1 MSKNYYHLN
10 NPRSKQVDRFSLQS
24 RVESRCI
31 SQREWERS
39 KHTQERSQS
48 MIHADASVRL
58 WERETLPAA
67 PHFAS
72 TPWLMHWLLWS
83 ERRWCH
89 SLGQYSTML
98 AWVHRRWTEIRLI
111 VFINLFQRIQY
122 TAIHS
127 YSTSLKM
134 RNHVSNAELD
144 KNAGKS
150 KIRKENT

>member
-98 AWVHRRWTEIRLI
+98 AWSSQKMNWDQANCVYQSIPEDS
-111 VFINLFQRIQY
+111 
-122 TAIHS
+122 IHS
-127 YSTSLKM
+127 YSQLQYFT
-134 RNHVSNAELD
+134 
-144 KNAGKS
+144 
-150 KIRKENT
+150 